1 LPVRA
6 TCVDSGGHFTNAV
19 YSYCKKNYARRVFA
33 IKGVGGEGKAIV
45 GRPSKN
51 NIGKCLLFPV
61 GVNTAKDLLFA
72 RMRIKDEGA
81 GYIHFHDDLHDEYF
95 RQLTAEKIVTK
106 FVRGYKQRIFQKI
119 RPRNEALDCFV
130 YALAAYAIL
139 NIDVNSLADKRG
151 SEVVKPKDVK
161 QTKRQEPFVPNVG
174 KGFVNS
180 WR

>member
-1 LPVRA
+1 
-6 TCVDSGGHFTNAV
+6 
-19 YSYCKKNYARRVFA
+19 
-33 IKGVGGEGKAIV
+33 
-45 GRPSKN
+45 
-51 NIGKCLLFPV
+51 
-61 GVNTAKDLLFA
+61 
-72 RMRIKDEGA
+72 MRIKDEGA